1 MSNIDTV
8 VVNFAGNDD
17 EIQDINIGATT
28 IVDGSKPAN
37 QRAEPTFTKSEL
49 LDYKFNHFNVQSLT
63 CMMVHFCRKFVI
75 DNSKDIYKGVDFSN
89 KNIIESLKLKLELP
103 GTMKIFFVCALK
115 ARRNVAQP
123 TSLKDYIINIK
134 IIGQSKYRNV
144 PTL

>member
-1 MSNIDTV
+1 MTNLDTV

-17 EIQDINIGATT
+17 EIQDINIGNAT
-28 IVDGSKPAN
+28 IDDGSKPKDQKA
-37 QRAEPTFTKSEL
+37 APTFTKSEL

-75 DNSKDIYKGVDFSN
+75 DNAKDIYKGVDFSN

-103 GTMKIFFVCALK
+103 GTMKIFFVCVLK
-115 ARRNVAQP
+115 ARKNVQNP

-134 IIGQSKYRNV
+134 IIGQSKYRKV
-144 PTL
+144 PDL